1 MAQPAIYYNQVFGN
15 AKPPKYGN
23 SGPFL
28 NESILRSFRV
38 LDEQDAVN
46 SGKWYGLPYGLT
58 QNLIERILYY
68 RGTGMFFY
76 LEGNGQFYF
85 LPYVGH
91 EIDVYGR
98 YIQAYALPFNG
109 SATQGD
115 DKKSENLQPWLQGK
129 YWDCVYDVIA
139 PEDLKLEDLTDKC
152 VLLNDYTKQMSQK
165 VLARQFLNEPLLQVE
180 SELIPFLRT
189 ALLNSTGITGIKVQS
204 QDESFSVR
212 EASTAVNKAALFGD
226 KFIPVETGLTSEA
239 IATGG
244 TGRAEEFLLA
254 LQSLDNLRLSLH
266 GLENGGLFQ
275 KKAHVLESEE
285 SINKGTA
292 SLVMQDKTYQR
303 QEFCN
308 IVNSIWGLGIW
319 YEPGEV
325 AMEADL
331 DGDGEVYDRQGE
343 EAQQPEEGSPD
354 NE

>member
-1 MAQPAIYYNQVFGN
+1 MGTPAIYYNQIFGN

-28 NESILRSFRV
+28 NESIVRSLRV
-38 LDEQDAVN
+38 LDEQDAIN
-46 SGKWYGLPYGLT
+46 SGKWYGLPYGIT
-58 QNLIERILYY
+58 PNLLERIIYY

-76 LEGNGQFYF
+76 LEGNGKFYF

-98 YIQAYALPFNG
+98 YIQSYALPFNG

-115 DKKSENLQPWLQGK
+115 DKQSENLQPWIAGK
-129 YWDCVYDVIA
+129 YWTCTYDVIP
-139 PEDLKLEDLTDKC
+139 PEELKLSDLTDRC
-152 VLLNDYTKQMSQK
+152 VILNDYSKQMSQK
-165 VLARQFLNEPLLQVE
+165 VQPRQFLNEPLLQVE
-180 SELIPFLRT
+180 AELIPFMRT

-204 QDESFSVR
+204 QDEAYTVKQ
-212 EASTAVNKAALFGD
+212 ASTAVNKAALFGD
-226 KFIPVETGLTSEA
+226 KFIPVEAGLTSEA

-244 TGRAEEFLLA
+244 VGRAEEFLLA

-285 SINKGTA
+285 DINKGAA
-292 SLVMQDKTYQR
+292 SLVMQDRTYQR

-308 IVNSIWGLGIW
+308 IVNSIWGLGMW

-331 DGDGEVYDRQGE
+331 DGDGEVYDRQYE
-343 EAQQPEEGSPD
+343 DAQPVAEEGSA
-354 NE
+354 E